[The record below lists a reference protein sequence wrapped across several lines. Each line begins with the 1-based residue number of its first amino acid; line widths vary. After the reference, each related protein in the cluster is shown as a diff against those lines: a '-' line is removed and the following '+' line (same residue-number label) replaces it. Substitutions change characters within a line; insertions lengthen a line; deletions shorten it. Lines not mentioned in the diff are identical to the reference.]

1 MHSQLPE
8 KKFQSDLLLSLMH
21 GLRILQIREIK
32 GLEETTIEMAH
43 EAKEKVA
50 AYTGQISQS
59 FGQNNSAPTTFNQ
72 DNSQPQAHFHQN
84 STYIVTPTSVND
96 PSWYVDSGA
105 TYHITSNLNNLS
117 LNSEYKGQDRLVH
130 NGCFALLPISFQ
142 TPINLFIN
150 TSKFMH
156 FSSSL
161 PIGPQVC
168 LKSIHNTA

>member
-8 KKFQSDLLLSLMH
+8 KKFQRDLLLSLMH
-21 GLRILQIREIK
+21 GV
-32 GLEETTIEMAH
+32 GH
-43 EAKEKVA
+43 EPCPTQSSNQ
-50 AYTGQISQS
+50 AYTRQISQS

-72 DNSQPQAHFHQN
+72 DNSQRQAHFHQN
-84 STYIVTPTSVND
+84 LAYIVTPTSVND

-142 TPINLFIN
+142 TPVNLFIN

-161 PIGPQVC
+161 PIGPQVR